1 MLRMTDARVPV
12 VEAAD
17 RGDLAAVRALLD
29 RAGLPSS
36 DLSETTGVQL
46 WVVRDGERLLGAVG
60 LESFGTTGLLRSL
73 VVSEDA
79 RGRGLGGVLV
89 AFLEGFARAAG
100 LAELVLLTQ
109 TAEQFFAGRGYAV
122 IARANAPAAVLESSE
137 FTSLCPASAVCMSKR
152 LA

>member
-1 MLRMTDARVPV
+1 MLRMTEVPVPV

-17 RGDLAAVRALLD
+17 RGDLAAVRVLLD
-29 RAGLPSS
+29 GAGLPSS
-36 DLSETTGVQL
+36 DLSAATAVRL
-46 WVVRDGERLLGAVG
+46 FVVRDGKRVLGAVG

-73 VVSEDA
+73 VVSGDA

-89 AFLEGFARAAG
+89 ASLERFARAAG

-109 TAEQFFAGRGYAV
+109 TAEAFFAGRGYAV

-137 FTSLCPASAVCMSKR
+137 FKSLCPASAVCMSKR

>member
-89 AFLEGFARAAG
+89 DSLERFAHAAG
-100 LAELVLLTQ
+100 FAELVLLTQ
-109 TAEQFFAGRGYAV
+109 TAEAFFAGRGYAV

-137 FTSLCPASAVCMSKR
+137 FESLCPASAVCMSKP